1 MTARTRLL
9 VSIAVCFS
17 ATQAL
22 ASDCP
27 DPIAGV
33 AGGQP
38 DAAKCAGEERE
49 ATGKNE
55 SFLSSIAWRWRFG
68 LTNFR
73 VEDSNTFGVGVGL
86 KGFHET
92 AGGMKLD
99 LSLSVIAEYDRDHL
113 DPDHI
118 PVWFKNYFKVEKK
131 LAALSQ
137 TVSLQATLDLNHK
150 MNTVSSIE
158 QSADLMPGIRF
169 DFDVP
174 KFGLFA
180 KVSAGGYYL
189 EIDDD
194 LPEEYSDYRRED
206 LSSSEFAWSQE
217 YHGRLSVIDHF
228 VLTGNYKNFRTTD
241 GETLETRKKIKLV
254 YHLNPSH
261 LLAFA
266 VEKTRYNLDQFERSA
281 GDNGLEVLPF
291 NEDVFYQ
298 AYFEYDY

>member
-1 MTARTRLL
+1 
-9 VSIAVCFS
+9 
-17 ATQAL
+17 
-22 ASDCP
+22 
-27 DPIAGV
+27 
-33 AGGQP
+33 
-38 DAAKCAGEERE
+38 
-49 ATGKNE
+49 
-55 SFLSSIAWRWRFG
+55 
-68 LTNFR
+68 
-73 VEDSNTFGVGVGL
+73 
-86 KGFHET
+86 
-92 AGGMKLD
+92 
-99 LSLSVIAEYDRDHL
+99 
-113 DPDHI
+113 
-118 PVWFKNYFKVEKK
+118 
-131 LAALSQ
+131 
-137 TVSLQATLDLNHK
+137 

-174 KFGLFA
+174 KFGIFA
-180 KVSAGGYYL
+180 KVSAGGFYL

-217 YHGRLSVIDHF
+217 YHGRLSITDRF
-228 VLTGNYKNFRTTD
+228 VLTGKYKNFRNFD

-261 LLAFA
+261 QLAFA
-266 VEKTRYNLDQFERSA
+266 VEKTKYNLNQFERSA